1 MDVIA
6 ASIPY
11 LDEKD
16 EDRLEGKKRTETNGE
31 TENLTGAPRQL
42 CVAPPT
48 GGGAAASTT
57 TV

>member
-1 MDVIA
+1 MDA
-6 ASIPY
+6 AITSIPY
-11 LDEKD
+11 LDEED
-16 EDRLEGKKRTETNGE
+16 EDRLEGKRCIEANGE